1 VRVIKENLRIAQER
15 QKSHYDKG
23 KAPRE
28 YKVGDFVYFE
38 VSPTKGA
45 QRFSV
50 KGKLAPRDIGPYEI
64 IQVCGPVA
72 YCIRLLERFSA
83 VHNVFHVSQFRRC
96 AHEPAR
102 EVIEKA
108 NAWIEPDLSVVE
120 HPLRIL
126 DVKERKTRRQSVKM
140 YKIQWSHHTVEEATW
155 ETEHYPN
162 KNYSGFLKSRHRKF
176 LPLLSSFNS

>member
-1 VRVIKENLRIAQER
+1 VRVIKENLRIAQKR

-23 KAPRE
+23 KTPRE
-28 YKVGDFVYFE
+28 YKVGGFVYLK
-38 VSPTKGA
+38 VSPTGV

-50 KGKLAPRDIGPYEI
+50 KGKLAPRYIGPNEV

-72 YCIRLLERFSA
+72 YRIQLPERFSV
-83 VHNVFHVSQFRRC
+83 VHNVFHVSQLRRC
-96 AHEPAR
+96 PHEPAR
-102 EVIEKA
+102 EVIEEA
-108 NAWIEPDLSVVE
+108 NDWIEPDLSVVE

-155 ETEHYPN
+155 ETEHYLN
-162 KNYSGFLKSRHRKF
+162 KNYPGFLESRQRKF
-176 LPLLSSFNS
+176 LPLLSSFKS